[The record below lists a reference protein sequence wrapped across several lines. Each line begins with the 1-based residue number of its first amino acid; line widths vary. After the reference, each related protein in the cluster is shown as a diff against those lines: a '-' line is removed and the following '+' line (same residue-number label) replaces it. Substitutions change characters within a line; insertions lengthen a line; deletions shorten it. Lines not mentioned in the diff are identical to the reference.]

1 MPTSD
6 TNLLARIAEGD
17 RDAFAE
23 FYDRYSGRVFGFTSA
38 LIKDAAEAE
47 DVLQE
52 TFWQVWSRAAQFDA
66 GRGAPLAWLILIAR
80 SRCLDHLR
88 RGGRRPAAAPLSF
101 DEPASG
107 DDLADALDRDET
119 TSRARRA
126 IAGLP
131 EDQRVAIQL
140 AFYSGLTHQEIS
152 ELHNTALGTVKTRI
166 RLGMRKIRELV
177 QPNEPL
183 TCPETNLPIG

>member
-1 MPTSD
+1 MATSD

-17 RDAFAE
+17 REAFSE
-23 FYDRYSGRVFGFTSA
+23 LYDRYGGRVFGLASA
-38 LIKDAAEAE
+38 MLRNEAEAE

-66 GRGAPLAWLILIAR
+66 GRGSPLAWLILIAR

-88 RGGRRPAAAPLSF
+88 RDDKRRATTPLEF
-101 DEPASG
+101 DEPASHN
-107 DDLADALDRDET
+107 DLGDALDRDET

-131 EDQRVAIQL
+131 EDQRIAIQL
-140 AFYSGLTHQEIS
+140 AFFGGLTHQEIS

-177 QPNEPL
+177 QPGDAVA
-183 TCPETNLPIG
+183 CPDDELPAL